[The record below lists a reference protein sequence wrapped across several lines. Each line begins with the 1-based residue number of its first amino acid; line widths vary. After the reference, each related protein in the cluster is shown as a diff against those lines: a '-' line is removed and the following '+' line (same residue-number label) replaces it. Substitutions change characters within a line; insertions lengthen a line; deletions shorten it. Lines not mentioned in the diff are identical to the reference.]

1 MAGIG
6 KLGVTVA
13 RQLGVGGHGVHLNPG
28 GVTLQLLCRGA
39 KPGEI
44 VKKFIQ
50 PALHKPALNI
60 VQHPFEKPGILILGA
75 VLAIPFKNIRQVFR
89 GTETE
94 FGDRHQLVQL
104 PVFRVV
110 IPNQDVHGRPLVN
123 MEVVKFLEGLA
134 IGPHQA
140 GRLPGGVYPAAVV
153 NHHPARV
160 EPARKAA

>member
-13 RQLGVGGHGVHLNPG
+13 RQLRVGGHGVYLNPG

-39 KPGEI
+39 KTGKI
-44 VKKFIQ
+44 VEEFIQ

-89 GTETE
+89 GAETE
-94 FGDRHQLVQL
+94 FRNRHQLARL
-104 PVFRVV
+104 PILRVV
-110 IPNQDVHGRPLVN
+110 IPNQNVHGRPLINVK
-123 MEVVKFLEGLA
+123 VVKFLEGLA
-134 IGPHQA
+134 IGTHQA
-140 GRLPGGVYPAAVV
+140 GRLAGGVYPAAVV

-160 EPARKAA
+160 EPTRKAA